1 MDLRERLKTYGAGN
15 AYPFHM
21 PGHKRQKQPG
31 SLFPY
36 DLDITEIDGFDNLH
50 HAEGILAGS
59 QTLGQQKKFFSG
71 KWQQCWTFGRHS
83 GFNKAR

>member
-1 MDLRERLKTYGAGN
+1 MDLRERLKTYGEGN

-36 DLDITEIDGFDNLH
+36 DLDITEIDLSLIH
-50 HAEGILAGS
+50 I
-59 QTLGQQKKFFSG
+59 
-71 KWQQCWTFGRHS
+71 
-83 GFNKAR
+83 